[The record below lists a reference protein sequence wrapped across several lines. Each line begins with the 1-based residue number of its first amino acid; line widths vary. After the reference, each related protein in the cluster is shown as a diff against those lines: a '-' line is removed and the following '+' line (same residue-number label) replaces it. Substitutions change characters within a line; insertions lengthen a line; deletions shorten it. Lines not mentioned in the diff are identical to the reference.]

1 VSLGRAT
8 ILVPLDGSAGS
19 EAVLAAVERLARKER
34 AMVRLLHVAAPAGTV
49 TVDGRVV
56 RYADQEI
63 ARIGHEARSYLTS
76 VAAALTGVEV
86 DLVVR
91 FGDPVEEIVR
101 EATPEKVNL
110 VAMAS
115 RHRTGLRR
123 LLERSVAGRVKR
135 ETRVPVL
142 LVRHGDRLAV

>member
-1 VSLGRAT
+1 MAQT

-19 EAVLAAVERLARKER
+19 EAILAAVERLARKER
-34 AMVRLLHVAAPAGTV
+34 ATVRLLHVAPPAGTV
-49 TVDGRVV
+49 MVDGRVV

-63 ARIGHEARSYLTS
+63 ARIRDEARSYLTS
-76 VAAALTGVEV
+76 AAAALAGVEV

-101 EATPEKVNL
+101 EATQEKVDL
-110 VAMAS
+110 VAMAT

-123 LLERSVAGRVKR
+123 LLERSVAWRVKR

-142 LVRHGDRLAV
+142 LVRRPCLER